1 MAGKLPRRSHRTASR
16 GCVIRIS
23 SHQYRAGRPPS
34 RGKNRCRK
42 SRDRS
47 SGTCSLPQ
55 KRWPCRCGCS
65 SRPCWRRLGIPRRS
79 SRGSSHRPGC
89 PSIFRPG
96 PRSAGRSRPGSPHR
110 RSRRWPRIG
119 SLRSSRR
126 GSLRSRRAG
135 SIRIATVASARQEAC
150 ARIGAAGRVHDP
162 PDLWMAGRRA
172 ATGSA
177 SHRRRGRGGLGCR
190 RRGAFRPVV
199 ANPIPDDV
207 RRVLPHRFEELRSTA
222 RPAVRDD
229 RRSRTRPGR
238 VGHRPGMIRD
248 PNLGLDPGPAVGLT
262 ADASPLRGTRWRR
275 TRNSLTTLWVTG
287 SGSASSP
294 PPVELTVGMNRG
306 ESTG

>member
-1 MAGKLPRRSHRTASR
+1 MQIDNCFTTTVIDSDQKVGDSNPSRSTISHLRAVERFSPGPTPPTLPATPPAAALSQQTPGGYPAWPESCLDRSHRTASR
-16 GCVIRIS
+16 GCVILIS
-23 SHQYRAGRPPS
+23 SHQYRAGKPPS

-65 SRPCWRRLGIPRRS
+65 SRPCWRRQGIPGRS

-135 SIRIATVASARQEAC
+135 SIRITTVAGARQEAC

-177 SHRRRGRGGLGCR
+177 SHRRRGRGDLGCR

-207 RRVLPHRFEELRSTA
+207 RRVLPHRFEELRST
-222 RPAVRDD
+222 PD
-229 RRSRTRPGR
+229 RRFVMTG
-238 VGHRPGMIRD
+238 
-248 PNLGLDPGPAVGLT
+248 GLALALVQW
-262 ADASPLRGTRWRR
+262 GTD
-275 TRNSLTTLWVTG
+275 L
-287 SGSASSP
+287 
-294 PPVELTVGMNRG
+294 E
-306 ESTG
+306 